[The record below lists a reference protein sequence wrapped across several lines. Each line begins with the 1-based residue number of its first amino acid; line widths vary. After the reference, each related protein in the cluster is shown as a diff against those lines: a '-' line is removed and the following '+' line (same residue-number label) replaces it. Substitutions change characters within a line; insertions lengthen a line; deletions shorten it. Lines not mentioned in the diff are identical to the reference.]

1 MPCLLCG
8 SAAAAR
14 KRVRC
19 RNSLKK
25 ILWLAATSGAVFALC
40 GAVREKII
48 SCFSPYQAYPFGG
61 KFLQIRLVFNRGT
74 AFGFW
79 QQREE
84 LVVALA
90 ALCSLALGIWLV
102 RKSKEMQV
110 WELLSF
116 SFIFGGAL
124 ANLWER
130 VFLGYV
136 VDYLDLGFWPV
147 FNLADSFISA
157 GCILL
162 AVRYFYK
169 R

>member
-1 MPCLLCG
+1 V
-8 SAAAAR
+8 SR
-14 KRVRC
+14 

-25 ILWLAATSGAVFALC
+25 ILWLAVASTAVFVLC
-40 GAVREKII
+40 SAVRGKII
-48 SCFSPYQAYPFGG
+48 SYFSPYRAYPFWGRL
-61 KFLQIRLVFNRGT
+61 LQIRLVFNRGT

-84 LVVALA
+84 LVITLA
-90 ALCSLALGIWLV
+90 VLCSLALGIWLV
-102 RKSKEMQV
+102 RKSREMQI

-147 FNLADSFISA
+147 FNLADSFITLGCVFLIA
-157 GCILL
+157 GH
-162 AVRYFYK
+162 FFSK
-169 R
+169 KQ